1 MSSVTGDMPVVDR
14 RILRFVA
21 FGVAVVI
28 GVSGLTARL
37 FYLQVTHVDQFTQ
50 QATQNRSVLQ
60 AIPSTRGLVY
70 DRAGRPLVVNE
81 PSFAIKIRPA
91 NLPETKR
98 DVVVAQ
104 LSRLLAMDTADI
116 NAAID
121 GSPGSRFDL
130 VRIAQGV
137 PRDTA
142 NLIAEESA
150 DLPGVEVSV
159 ETQRR
164 YVSGQLM
171 SQILGYT
178 GPIDAGELADLK
190 DDGYLPDD
198 LIGKTG
204 VESVY
209 EEQLRGTYGMETVER
224 DAVGRRLQVLETNQ
238 QAEPG
243 NSLKLTI
250 DTREQALLKKAVE
263 WGMREAGLKQAV
275 MIVENPQTG
284 EILAMVSLPTY
295 DNNAFTGGISS
306 KAYRKL
312 LTNPNKPLVNHAISD
327 QYPPGS
333 TYKLVT
339 GLGALADD
347 RVGPTERIQ
356 THPYIQLGLT
366 KFWDWNRAGFG
377 PLDMRS
383 GFAHSSDTFFY
394 QVSQRLGISRLSYWA
409 QQLGFGKRSGIDLP
423 AEVPGIVPSEKWKQ
437 DTYGQQIQPGEVLQA
452 GIGQGYD
459 TATPLQVLNA
469 YAAVAN
475 GGTLYSPQVVRE
487 IVGPDGAIVR
497 PFKPKVIRR
506 VKASASD
513 MKLMRLAAR
522 EVVTSGHTYNL
533 RELPLV
539 VAGKTGTA
547 EFGVKDSQGRLP
559 FHNWFV
565 AFVPAHGD
573 VSKHDSKLA
582 VIAFAY
588 DSNTVGNVAT
598 EMVKYYLQLH
608 YKLKVDKRLP
618 YLLERGNFYGGN

>member
-1 MSSVTGDMPVVDR
+1 VSTTTGDMPVVDR
-14 RILRFVA
+14 RILRFAA

-37 FYLQVTHVDQFTQ
+37 FYLQVTHVDEFAQ

-98 DVVVAQ
+98 DAVVAQ
-104 LSRLLAMDTADI
+104 LARLVGMDTADI

-121 GSPGSRFDL
+121 SSPGSRFDL

-164 YVSGQLM
+164 YVKGALM

-178 GPIDAGELADLK
+178 GPIDSSELATLRE
-190 DDGYLPDD
+190 DGYLPDD

-204 VESVY
+204 VEAVY
-209 EEQLRGTYGMETVER
+209 EEQLRGTYGLETVER
-224 DAVGRRLQVLETNQ
+224 DAVGRRLQVLETNR

-250 DTREQALLKKAVE
+250 DTREQQLLQKAVE
-263 WGMREAGLKQAV
+263 WGMRRAGLKQAV

-284 EILAMVSLPTY
+284 EILAMVSMPSY

-306 KAYRKL
+306 KEYRKL
-312 LTNPNKPLVNHAISD
+312 LTNPNKPLLNHAISD

-339 GLGALADD
+339 GLGALADG
-347 RVGPTERIQ
+347 RIGPTERIQ
-356 THPYIQLGLT
+356 THPYIQLGQT
-366 KFWDWNRAGFG
+366 KFWDWNRRGFG
-377 PLDMRS
+377 ALDMTN

-394 QVSQRLGISRLSYWA
+394 QVSQRLGIGRLSYWA

-437 DTYGQQIQPGEVLQA
+437 DTFGQPIQPGEVLQA

-487 IVGPDGAIVR
+487 VVGPDGSVVR
-497 PFKPKVIRR
+497 PFKPKVIRK
-506 VKASASD
+506 VKAPAAD
-513 MKLMRLAAR
+513 LKLMRLAAR
-522 EVVTSGHTYNL
+522 EVVLSGHTFNL

-547 EFGVKDSQGRLP
+547 EFGARDSQGRLP

-565 AFVPAHGD
+565 AFVPAKGD
-573 VSKHDSKLA
+573 VSRHDSKLA

-588 DSNTVGNVAT
+588 DSNTVGNAAT

-618 YLLERGNFYGGN
+618 YLLDRGNFYGGN

>member
-1 MSSVTGDMPVVDR
+1 VSTVTGDMPVADR

-70 DRAGRPLVVNE
+70 DRSGRPLVVNE

-98 DVVVAQ
+98 DAVVAQ

-121 GSPGSRFDL
+121 SSPGSRFDL

-164 YVSGQLM
+164 YVNGPLM

-178 GPIDAGELADLK
+178 GPIDASELADLK
-190 DDGYLPDD
+190 DEGYLPDD

-250 DTREQALLKKAVE
+250 DAREQALLQKVVE
-263 WGMREAGLKQAV
+263 WGMRKAGLKQAV

-306 KAYRKL
+306 KAYKQL
-312 LTNPNKPLVNHAISD
+312 LTNANKPLVNHAISD

-339 GLGALADD
+339 GLGALADG

-366 KFWDWNRAGFG
+366 KFWDWNRVGFG
-377 PLDMRS
+377 ALDMTS

-437 DTYGQQIQPGEVLQA
+437 DTYGQEIQPGEVLQA

-506 VKASASD
+506 VKASAAD
-513 MKLMRLAAR
+513 LKLMRVAAR

-547 EFGVKDSQGRLP
+547 EFGARDSQGRLP

-608 YKLKVDKRLP
+608 YKLKVDKRLL

>member
-1 MSSVTGDMPVVDR
+1 VSTVTGDMPVADR

-37 FYLQVTHVDQFTQ
+37 FYLQVTHVGQFTQ

-91 NLPETKR
+91 NLPETER
-98 DVVVAQ
+98 DAVVAQ

-121 GSPGSRFDL
+121 SSPGSRFDL

-164 YVSGQLM
+164 YVNGPLM

-190 DDGYLPDD
+190 DEGYLPDD

-250 DTREQALLKKAVE
+250 DTREQAVLQKAVE
-263 WGMREAGLKQAV
+263 WGMRKAGLKQAV

-306 KAYRKL
+306 KAYKKL
-312 LTNPNKPLVNHAISD
+312 LTNANKPLVNHAISD

-339 GLGALADD
+339 GLGALADG

-377 PLDMRS
+377 ALDMTS

-459 TATPLQVLNA
+459 VATPLQVLNA

-506 VKASASD
+506 VKASAAD

-547 EFGVKDSQGRLP
+547 EFGARDSQGRLP

-565 AFVPAHGD
+565 AFVPAQGD